1 MRTNIFRLSGDAAKV
16 QGATGTRI
24 GSIMQGL
31 FGLIICII
39 VALIHS
45 WRLGLVTSLLFP
57 ALIGV
62 VFIEMKIIMGQDTV
76 EKKAFEKSAKVG
88 M

>member
-1 MRTNIFRLSGDAAKV
+1 
-16 QGATGTRI
+16 
-24 GSIMQGL
+24 MQGL

-76 EKKAFEKSAKVG
+76 EKKAFEKSAKVRIKNIT
-88 M
+88 